1 MACSVRLCGRFA
13 DSHESRFQA
22 SKRSNMISTVLEGVH
37 SADIHEFCIQATKR
51 SDMDCVEQQGCLFAD
66 RQEWHFQA
74 ASRSDKSS
82 TILQEGRDAHAQE

>member
-1 MACSVRLCGRFA
+1 MS
-13 DSHESRFQA
+13 
-22 SKRSNMISTVLEGVH
+22 STVLEGVH

-82 TILQEGRDAHAQE
+82 TILQEGRYAHAQE